1 MNSFKNIFILCLI
14 IVILLLIN
22 QNIKHRNLQFQSST
36 IEINKAD
43 EKTLKEDFCQDQ
55 QLEEVQ
61 VVDKDNSIIDNLI
74 NNILYKQHAFFNK
87 QN

>member
-1 MNSFKNIFILCLI
+1 MDSFKNIFILCLI

-22 QNIKHRNLQFQSST
+22 QNIKHRNCKFQSST
-36 IEINKAD
+36 TEINKTD
-43 EKTLKEDFCQDQ
+43 EKTLKEDFYQDQ

-74 NNILYKQHAFFNK
+74 NNILYRQHAFFNK